1 MSWERKETDLN
12 GELCHRIIIK
22 IIMVKMKFK
31 ENAAM
36 NEQYKKSLFHV
47 NGGVSTGE
55 PLLKTTAELALQTKS
70 TN

>member
-1 MSWERKETDLN
+1 MANFVD
-12 GELCHRIIIK
+12 RIIIK
-22 IIMVKMKFK
+22 IMVVKMKFK
-31 ENAAM
+31 ENTAM

-55 PLLKTTAELALQTKS
+55 LLLKTTVELALQTKS

>member
-1 MSWERKETDLN
+1 
-12 GELCHRIIIK
+12 
-22 IIMVKMKFK
+22 MVKMKFK